1 MAKKKSDKEAEQK
14 PASTKKICGFL
25 QERNNSLCNRVGTG
39 HFLSLFVTGLY
50 LFLFSLEQLTK
61 VLLIAEMP
69 RTLLL

>member
-14 PASTKKICGFL
+14 PASTKKYVAFF
-25 QERNNSLCNRVGTG
+25 RNETI
-39 HFLSLFVTGLY
+39 HFVIGLVLVIFSVY
-50 LFLFSLEQLTK
+50 LLLAFTSFFSLEQLTK